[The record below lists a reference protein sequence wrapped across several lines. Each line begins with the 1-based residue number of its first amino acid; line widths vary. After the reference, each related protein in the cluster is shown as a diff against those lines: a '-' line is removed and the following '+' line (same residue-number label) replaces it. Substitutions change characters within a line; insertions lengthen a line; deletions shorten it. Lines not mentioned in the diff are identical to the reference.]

1 MSDPPMPAVRRYQ
14 GFLADSA
21 RWDRFTF
28 RPDDVVISTPSK
40 CGTSWMQAIVG
51 MLLLGRVDL
60 GTPISTISPWLD
72 MLTST
77 DEQVFG
83 LLERQSHRRFI
94 KTHAPL
100 DGVPRHPSVTYIVVA
115 RHPLDVALSTR
126 DHGKNMNRD
135 RATEL
140 RVAASGPPGPDLR
153 MLGQAPLAP
162 ADYLRWFI
170 DNHELPNGCGPL
182 GLEDYCQQI
191 RTYWDARD
199 APNVHLFHYADLWAD
214 LDTEMRRVAAT
225 LGVGID
231 EQRWPDFVDA
241 ATLTSM
247 RSRAA
252 KTAPEAHLGV
262 WTSPERFFR
271 SGGTRDWVSLLD
283 PQDLSHFDARMQEL
297 GKDAATWAT
306 RGRQR

>member
-1 MSDPPMPAVRRYQ
+1 MSAQPTPAVRRYQ

-21 RWDRFTF
+21 RWERFTF

-51 MLLLGRVDL
+51 MLLLDRVEL
-60 GTPISTISPWLD
+60 GVPVSTISPWLD

-77 DEQVFG
+77 DDQVLG
-83 LLERQSHRRFI
+83 LLERQSHRRFL
-94 KTHAPL
+94 KTHTPM
-100 DGVPRHPSVTYIVVA
+100 DGLPQLPSVTYIVVA
-115 RHPLDVALSTR
+115 RHPLDIALSAR
-126 DHGKNMNRD
+126 DHRENMDRD
-135 RATEL
+135 RANEL

-153 MLGQAPLAP
+153 MIGRAPEGP

-170 DNHELPNGCGPL
+170 DNDELPNGCGPL
-182 GLEDYCQQI
+182 GLEDFCQQI

-214 LDTEMRRVAAT
+214 LDTEMRRVATA
-225 LGVGID
+225 LDVEVD
-231 EQRWPDFVDA
+231 EERWPDFVQA

-252 KTAPEAHLGV
+252 QTAPEAHLGV
-262 WTSPERFFR
+262 WASPERFFR
-271 SGGTRDWVSLLD
+271 SGGTRDWATLLN
-283 PQDLSHFDARMQEL
+283 PEDLVHFDVRMQEL
-297 GKDAATWAT
+297 AGDAAPWAIQ
-306 RGRQR
+306 GRSA